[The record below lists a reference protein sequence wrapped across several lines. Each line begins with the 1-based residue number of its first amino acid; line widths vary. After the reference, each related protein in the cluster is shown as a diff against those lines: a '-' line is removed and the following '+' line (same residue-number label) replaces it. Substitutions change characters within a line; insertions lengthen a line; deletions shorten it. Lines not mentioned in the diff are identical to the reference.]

1 MKNRSRAALYA
12 LALAL
17 TAALSPTTAT
27 AATPTAP
34 AAPATEE
41 HHRTERTALRPALRP
56 APCTGAYQG
65 DARLGPETLPR
76 PWEAPVGPLLKNYRR
91 TGDLSPSAFLAKYW
105 KDEDPAGPAGWKYPP
120 NDGFSEVN
128 GEVDK
133 HVEVLEPGE
142 DLDRFGSEYGS
153 YLAPAGDPYAK
164 RSLPP
169 QNLNTREPAHPCDYH
184 RYTVTQPFAVWQG
197 GIAPWFEQPGG
208 GQQIKL
214 DPAFLDPGD
223 GERLNVKWLLDHG
236 YLAHAAG

>member
-1 MKNRSRAALYA
+1 MKNRSRAALS
-12 LALAL
+12 AL
-17 TAALSPTTAT
+17 TLAFATALSPTTAT
-27 AATPTAP
+27 AATPAAP
-34 AAPATEE
+34 ATSATSATEE
-41 HHRTERTALRPALRP
+41 HHRTGRTAPRP
-56 APCTGAYQG
+56 APCTGAYRG
-65 DARLGPETLPR
+65 DARLGPKALPR
-76 PWEAPVGPLLKNYRR
+76 PWEAPVGPLLKDYRR
-91 TGDLSPSAFLAKYW
+91 TGDLSPGAFLAKYW
-105 KDEDPAGPAGWKYPP
+105 KDEDPEGPAGWKYPP
-120 NDGFSEVN
+120 NDGFAEVN

-164 RSLPP
+164 RALPP
-169 QNLNTREPAHPCDYH
+169 QNLNTREPAYPCDYH

-214 DPAFLDPGD
+214 DPALLTPGD
-223 GERLNVKWLLDHG
+223 GERLNVRWLLDNG

>member
-1 MKNRSRAALYA
+1 MKNRSRAALSA
-12 LALAL
+12 LTLTL

-27 AATPTAP
+27 AATGPGTGPGTSSAV
-34 AAPATEE
+34 EE
-41 HHRTERTALRPALRP
+41 HHRSEQAAPRP

-76 PWEAPVGPLLKNYRR
+76 PWEAPVGPLLKDYQR

-105 KDEDPAGPAGWKYPP
+105 KDEDPEGPAGWKYPP
-120 NDGFSEVN
+120 NDGFAEVN

-133 HVEVLEPGE
+133 HVEVLDPGE

-164 RSLPP
+164 RALPP

-184 RYTVTQPFAVWQG
+184 RYTVTRPFAVWQG

-214 DPAFLDPGD
+214 DPALLTPGD

-236 YLAHAAG
+236 YLAPAAG